1 MFNLFVSNSYPKYEK
16 YSAYDKKKKLS
27 LYERIGLFIQNTKR
41 IIKIANKPTRKDY
54 FTIFKI
60 CIIGLVL
67 LGAIS
72 YVIQLIFTVV
82 NQALGIGYA

>member
-1 MFNLFVSNSYPKYEK
+1 MSNSYPKYEK
-16 YSAYDKKKKLS
+16 YSTYDKKKKLS
-27 LYERIGLFIQNTKR
+27 LYERIGIFFQNTKR

-67 LGAIS
+67 LGVVS
-72 YVIQLIFTVV
+72 YVIQLIFTIV
-82 NQALGIGYA
+82 NDALNIGYG